1 MSSQHEV
8 GVGVVVSKAVVLT
21 RGGVASA
28 SAALAHKVLILPR
41 RYGEG
46 GKSHQ

>member
-8 GVGVVVSKAVVLT
+8 GIGVMIYKAVVLT
-21 RGGVASA
+21 HGDVASA

-41 RYGEG
+41 EG
-46 GKSHQ
+46 RKFHQ